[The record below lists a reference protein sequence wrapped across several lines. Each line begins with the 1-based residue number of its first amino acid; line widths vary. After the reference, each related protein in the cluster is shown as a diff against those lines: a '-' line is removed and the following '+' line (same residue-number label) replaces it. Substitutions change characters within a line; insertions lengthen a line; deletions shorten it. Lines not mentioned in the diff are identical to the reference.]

1 MNEYRADIVKKTSKK
16 VAGMIDV
23 VDLIL
28 DAEIRHID
36 EYSACEELCV
46 RLSEAKKFLTKSVC
60 ELTLA
65 IAAAEMEDVQDSMQ
79 QSMDQI
85 SA

>member
-1 MNEYRADIVKKTSKK
+1 MNEYRADIIKKTGKK

-23 VDLIL
+23 IDLLL

-36 EYSACEELCV
+36 EYSACEELCL

-60 ELTLA
+60 ELHLA
-65 IAAAEMEDVQDSMQ
+65 IAAAEMEDVQDNMQ
-79 QSMDQI
+79 QSLDQM